1 MIEAFLGILIAS
13 LASVSLVVSI
23 GVSNNAF
30 NNAGRK
36 PLSNKEKQ
44 IIKNAGYKE
53 KDIDAVEIDIKNI
66 ILK

>member
-13 LASVSLVVSI
+13 FASVSLIVSI
-23 GVSNNAF
+23 GVSDKAYK
-30 NNAGRK
+30 NAGRK

-44 IIKNAGYKE
+44 IIKNAGYNE
-53 KDIDAVEIDIKNI
+53 KDIYSIEIDIKNI